1 MRPLPGQGRVDGGRF
16 PLGPTPNNGEIF
28 LCDPLLL
35 HEQAKASR
43 RRRIFRDEN
52 DAAGFAIES
61 IDDGDLATIRDL
73 VGEELFQF
81 SPKGAGVAGFGRM
94 NEQKWRL
101 IDDDKIVAFRD
112 DLEIGGVCARR
123 LAGG

>member
-1 MRPLPGQGRVDGGRF
+1 MCALPCQGRVDRGRF
-16 PLGPTPNNGEIF
+16 PLGPTPDNGEIF
-28 LCDPLLL
+28 LRDPLLL
-35 HEQAKASR
+35 HEQTKASR

-52 DAAGFAIES
+52 EPAGFAIES
-61 IDDGDLATIRDL
+61 IYDGDLATIRDL

-81 SPKGAGVAGFGRM
+81 SPKGPSVGGFRRM
-94 NEQKWRL
+94 NEQKRRL
-101 IDDDKIVAFRD
+101 IDDNEIVGFRD